1 MKTKT
6 ARLFA
11 LTAMT
16 AAAMMPLT
24 AQVSAQE
31 ATPREATISVSGEG
45 QSAIAPDMA
54 ILSFSVVKQAE
65 TAAAALT
72 ENSKALADVLKALK
86 EAAIEDR
93 DLQTNNFSV
102 QPLYKH
108 YEPKDGVYVAPE
120 ITGYQVSNG
129 LTVRV
134 RDLKKLGTIL
144 DTSVKLG
151 INQGGDITF
160 TNDKP
165 EATVTEARKLA
176 VADALAKAKTLTE
189 AAGVK
194 LGRVIQISENSQRPM
209 PMPAGMMRASMA
221 KEADSVPIASGENS
235 YSVVVNVTFALEQ

>member
-16 AAAMMPLT
+16 AAAMMPLA

-31 ATPREATISVSGEG
+31 ANPREATISVSGEG
-45 QSAIAPDMA
+45 QAAIAPDMA
-54 ILSFSVVKQAE
+54 ILSFSIVKQAE

-86 EAAIEDR
+86 DAAIEDR
-93 DLQTNNFSV
+93 DLQTSNFSV

-108 YEPKDGVYVAPE
+108 FEPKDGVYVAPE

-134 RDLKKLGTIL
+134 RDLKKLGAIL

-176 VADALAKAKTLTE
+176 VADAMAKAKTLTE
-189 AAGVK
+189 AAG
-194 LGRVIQISENSQRPM
+194 
-209 PMPAGMMRASMA
+209 MMRASMM
-221 KEADSVPIASGENS
+221 KEADSVPIASGENN
-235 YSVVVNVTFALEQ
+235 YSVVVNVTFALDQ

>member
-1 MKTKT
+1 MTTTK

-11 LTAMT
+11 LSALT
-16 AAAMMPLT
+16 AAAMMPLAGNAL
-24 AQVSAQE
+24 AQD

-72 ENSKALADVLKALK
+72 ENSKALAEVLKSLK
-86 EAAIEDR
+86 ASAIEDR
-93 DLQTNNFSV
+93 DLQTSNFSV

-134 RDLKKLGTIL
+134 RDLKKLGEIL

-165 EATVTEARKLA
+165 EATVTEARKQA

-194 LGRVIQISENSQRPM
+194 LGRVIQISENMQRPM
-209 PMPAGMMRASMA
+209 PVPQTMMRASMA
-221 KEADSVPIASGENS
+221 KEADSVPIALGENS
-235 YSVVVNVTFALEQ
+235 YSVVVNVTFALGE